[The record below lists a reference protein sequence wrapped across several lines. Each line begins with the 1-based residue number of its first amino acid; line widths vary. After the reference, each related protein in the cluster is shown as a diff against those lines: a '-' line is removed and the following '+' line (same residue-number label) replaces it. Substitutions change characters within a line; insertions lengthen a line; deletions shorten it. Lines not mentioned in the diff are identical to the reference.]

1 MKLLLAVKLINMKQ
15 ETAKNELDKISKKKA
30 SKSWIM
36 KRKTKTAFGNRESLP
51 GGLVSLIIFIIQIA
65 VRRR

>member
-30 SKSWIM
+30 SKSWLQRRD
-36 KRKTKTAFGNRESLP
+36 KEKAFGSRESRLTILP
-51 GGLVSLIIFIIQIA
+51 
-65 VRRR
+65 

>member
-36 KRKTKTAFGNRESLP
+36 KRKTKTAFGNRE
-51 GGLVSLIIFIIQIA
+51 
-65 VRRR
+65 